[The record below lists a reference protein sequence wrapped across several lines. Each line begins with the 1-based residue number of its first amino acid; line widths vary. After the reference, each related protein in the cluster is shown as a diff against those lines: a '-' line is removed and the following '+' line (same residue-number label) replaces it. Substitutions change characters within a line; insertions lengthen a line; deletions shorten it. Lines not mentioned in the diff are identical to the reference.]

1 MRALTAVLLLA
12 IGAAWAQSPRD
23 EYRRAY
29 QAWRQTEPALESDAG
44 AAGDLAA
51 RAERASAAARAYV
64 AARVEFLDGISREA
78 SDQLQRIRDLNVG
91 TAFTG
96 PLPDV
101 QITVTRSSETVRRVA
116 ESFGAA
122 ADPGIRQLRNAL
134 QQERAA
140 LDAISQA
147 MVNSRRAME
156 AAVNAAID
164 LGQARETAVRAYEG
178 LAAAR
183 AQSTDQMRQSEAAW
197 VAYYRALAN
206 PPSAVTSAAP
216 PKPAPAVKPGA
227 ADATANAAPVARPPA
242 ITPLPLLRYTGG
254 WTFPAN
260 GVYHGT
266 QPEFVDLTVKEANGH
281 VTGVFSGRFR
291 LPPGSTADPMVAF
304 TFEGDLTPNRNQ
316 TFNLRTRDGVS
327 GTIELIP
334 GPAFNLLEVNF
345 QMELRP
351 NRVRAGNFLLIKK

>member
-1 MRALTAVLLLA
+1 MRVRLAVLLLA
-12 IGAAWAQSPRD
+12 TCAAPAQSPRD

-44 AAGDLAA
+44 TAGDLAA
-51 RAERASAAARAYV
+51 RAERAAAAARAYI
-64 AARVEFLDGISREA
+64 AARSEFLDSIAREA
-78 SDQLQRIRDLNVG
+78 SDQLQRLRDVNAG
-91 TAFTG
+91 TTFTG

-101 QITVTRSSETVRRVA
+101 QITVTRLAETVTRVSD
-116 ESFGAA
+116 SFGAA

-140 LDAISQA
+140 LEAISQS
-147 MVNSRRAME
+147 MTDSRRAME
-156 AAVNAAID
+156 AAVNAAIE
-164 LGQARETAVRAYEG
+164 LSQARDNAVRVYES

-183 AQSTDQMRQSEAAW
+183 AQAADQMRRSGAAW
-197 VAYYRALAN
+197 EAYYRALVN
-206 PPSAVTSAAP
+206 PPVAVSSALPA
-216 PKPAPAVKPGA
+216 KPAPVEA
-227 ADATANAAPVARPPA
+227 AKAAPAARPPA
-242 ITPLPLLRYTGG
+242 ITPLPLVRYTGR
-254 WTFPAN
+254 WTFPAS

-266 QPEFVDLTVKEANGH
+266 QPESADLSVNEANGH

-291 LPPGSTADPMVAF
+291 LPPGNTADPAVTF
-304 TFEGDLTPNRNQ
+304 TFEGDLTANRNQ
-316 TFNLRTRDGVS
+316 VFHLRTPDGVT